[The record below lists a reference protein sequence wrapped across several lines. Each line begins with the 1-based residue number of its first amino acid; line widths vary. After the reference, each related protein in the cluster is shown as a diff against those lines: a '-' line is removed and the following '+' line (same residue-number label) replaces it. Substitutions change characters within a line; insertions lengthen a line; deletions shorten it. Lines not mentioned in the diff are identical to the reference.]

1 LKALK
6 ALKPQETVM
15 RKTAVTLLL
24 LLLFLAVGML
34 GCNAAKQAG
43 TPVTGT
49 NMTAGTWV
57 VTINDFIGGQDTVT
71 VQVIYPNGTTVY
83 DVSPVGVISCDNGG
97 ITYASGDG
105 PQPPGNPVVGPA
117 CFVALGGGCNG
128 GCVSG
133 TTGLTSNITSS
144 NGSGSS
150 GDLPLTFSIGVP
162 TNPTPNGSAFNIQ
175 YGEFHTTVGTWQM
188 DGTGTISNGMA
199 SGTWV
204 CDPSTSA
211 CSGMTG
217 TFTAA
222 QQ

>member
-1 LKALK
+1 
-6 ALKPQETVM
+6 M

-43 TPVTGT
+43 QVTPAGT

-57 VTINDFIGGQDTVT
+57 VAINDFIGGRTDTVT
-71 VQVIYPNGTTVY
+71 VVNSYPNGTLVY
-83 DVSPVGVISCDNGG
+83 DGSGPSVGYTSCDNDGLTYTNGTPQTGG
-97 ITYASGDG
+97 T
-105 PQPPGNPVVGPA
+105 PVVGPA

-133 TTGLTSNITSS
+133 ATNTDTNITSS
-144 NGSGSS
+144 NGP
-150 GDLPLTFSIGVP
+150 DVEPLTFIIGVP
-162 TNPTPNGSAFNIQ
+162 LNPAPNESAFNIQ
-175 YGEFHTTVGTWQM
+175 YAEYNGVIWQM
-188 DGTGTISNGMA
+188 DGTGTIANGTA

-204 CDPSTSA
+204 CDPSTPA

-217 TFTAA
+217 TFTAT